1 MDTSFESCK
10 LRDEQH
16 YKNLDDEN
24 QYFLVLILGDF
35 QDATI
40 IPKDVVPHFKGEIP
54 GEIKLETRNGY
65 THTIVVAKNQEK
77 HVLTVGWRQFVESYD
92 LQEDDSLIFRYKGN
106 SQFSVMIFDKLGP
119 EKAFSV
125 VLDPFLPQV
134 QDRCNEAHEIGHS
147 QKMEVPPKRRKSRI
161 EYHYANLDD
170 EKKFFLVL
178 MMDNFQHEMIIPE
191 GFVQCFKGEFPR
203 EMILETQNR
212 CIYEIGVAK
221 NNEKLVL
228 TVGWGKFVDTFGL
241 EMGDAIVF
249 RYNGN
254 SQFNVIMFDELGCEK
269 ASSVFLDPFPPPVQ
283 KRCTSATDTV
293 KSYNF
298 HPQPIQMVLPESP
311 PTKRGAIQTQS
322 FSTMKGMPMES
333 PRLQMERDKSC
344 QDNDTVIKDDVPSEE
359 VREVTG
365 SDCIVWKKVR
375 SSFQKEQLKGRYIT
389 THKSRLTS
397 PQKEVVKQKVQS
409 IQPEIPFFVAV
420 MRKCNVVLEFFLV
433 FPKRYAKAYLKEK
446 RHLSL
451 QVMGKEWPVWFREN
465 SCDKRLGNGWK
476 RFVEDNKLKMGDMC
490 LFQLLRDERTM
501 EVHII
506 PAANDATYRAGL
518 QNGADRE
525 AAFRGGAPT
534 HHTDGARDPDTRLLR
549 ITKTEAVEDD
559 VCCP

>member
-1 MDTSFESCK
+1 MGTSFESCK

-16 YKNLDDEN
+16 YKNLDDEK

-35 QDATI
+35 QDAMI
-40 IPKDVVPHFKGEIP
+40 IPKDVVPYFKGEIP

-65 THTIVVAKNQEK
+65 CHTIVVAKNQEK

-119 EKAFSV
+119 EKALSV
-125 VLDPFLPQV
+125 VLDPFWPQV
-134 QDRCNEAHEIGHS
+134 QDRCNEAHENGYS
-147 QKMEVPPKRRKSRI
+147 QKMEVPRKRRKSRI

-170 EKKFFLVL
+170 EKKYFLVL
-178 MMDNFQHEMIIPE
+178 MMDNFQHEMIIPKE
-191 GFVQCFKGEFPR
+191 FVQCFKGEFPG

-212 CIYEIGVAK
+212 CSYEIGVAK
-221 NNEKLVL
+221 NNENLVL
-228 TVGWGKFVDTFGL
+228 IVGWDNFVETFGL
-241 EMGDAIVF
+241 EMGDAMLF

-254 SQFNVIMFDELGCEK
+254 SQFNVIIFDESGCEK
-269 ASSVFLDPFPPPVQ
+269 ASSPPPVQ
-283 KRCTSATDTV
+283 ERRTSATDTV
-293 KSYNF
+293 KISDFY
-298 HPQPIQMVLPESP
+298 PQPIQMVLPESP
-311 PTKRGAIQTQS
+311 PTKRDAIQTQP
-322 FSTMKGMPMES
+322 FSTVKGMPMES

-344 QDNDTVIKDDVPSEE
+344 QDNSTVIKDDVSSEE

-365 SDCIVWKKVR
+365 SECIVWKKVR
-375 SSFQKEQLKGRYIT
+375 SSFQKEQLKDRYIT
-389 THKSRLTS
+389 AHKSRLTS
-397 PQKEVVKQKVQS
+397 AQKEVVKQKVQS

-490 LFQLLRDERTM
+490 LFELLRDERTM

-506 PAANDATYRAGL
+506 P
-518 QNGADRE
+518 
-525 AAFRGGAPT
+525 
-534 HHTDGARDPDTRLLR
+534 
-549 ITKTEAVEDD
+549 
-559 VCCP
+559 